1 MIRPYEPTD
10 ADAMVAVWRA
20 SSDLAHPFLTRAFQD
35 GEADNVR
42 NVYTQF
48 ADIHVKE
55 HNGEVIGFI
64 ALIENELGAIFLAP
78 EFHGQGIGRELMDH
92 AVALRGTLTLDVFEG
107 NAIGRRFYASYGFK
121 QVGEFVHGPTGQ
133 PTLKL
138 AFDLAG

>member
-20 SSDLAHPFLTRAFQD
+20 ASDLAHPFLTPAFQD

-48 ADIHVKE
+48 ADIHVKQ
-55 HNGEVIGFI
+55 HDGRVIGFI

-92 AVALRGTLTLDVFEG
+92 AVALRGTLTLDVFQG
-107 NAIGRRFYASYGFK
+107 NAIGRRFYAAYGFK
-121 QVGEFVHGPTGQ
+121 QVGEFVHKPTGQ

-138 AFDLAG
+138 AFDPAG